1 MNVRSTPRRWWGV
14 SAAVAT
20 VLTLAACAPGSST
33 ANSAPAPAAPAAPA
47 ASTAAAPSSAAGSA
61 DPGSSTGGSTADS
74 PGGAGSSAG
83 APSSPAAADI
93 TTDPVTLTVWD
104 QEVRGGQNEQMK
116 TLNAAFS
123 KKYPNVKINRV
134 SQSFDDLATTLR
146 LALTDNKAPDVVQ
159 ANNGRNTMGAF
170 VKANQLM
177 PLNSYAEKYG
187 WTKRFAPSVL
197 QYSTYSED
205 AKTFGTGNIYGLP
218 QVGEVV
224 GVFYNKKK
232 LTALGLKVPT
242 TWQEFEAALAAAKKA
257 GEIPIQLGNLDKWP
271 AVHVFGP
278 IQGQYVAAD
287 QIVDLGLGN
296 AGASW
301 DTPENTAAATQLAD
315 WVGKGYFNDGP
326 NGTDYDAAWQAL
338 TKNKGVFL
346 IGGSWLAADLSAAMK
361 DNVGFFAP
369 PPPSGKTVAT
379 TGGTGLPFAITS
391 KSKNPDVA
399 AAYIDFITN
408 DAAMDVLAK
417 TGNLPV
423 NRTAELAPKSG
434 VLSEVFSAFGEVTT
448 KGALLPYLDYATPT
462 MGETLGQSLQDLIGK
477 QADPKQF
484 LQQLEDDYAAFVGK
498 N

>member
-1 MNVRSTPRRWWGV
+1 MNSHSIPRWRIGAV
-14 SAAVAT
+14 AAVA
-20 VLTLAACAPGSST
+20 VLGLAACAPGSGTAGST
-33 ANSAPAPAAPAAPA
+33 TPAAPTTAAPSSSA
-47 ASTAAAPSSAAGSA
+47 ATSSATGTAGSGSSSEGPSSSPAGSSSSAPSSAAV
-61 DPGSSTGGSTADS
+61 
-74 PGGAGSSAG
+74 
-83 APSSPAAADI
+83 PAI

-116 TLNAAFS
+116 QLNDAFT

-146 LALTDNKAPDVVQ
+146 LALTDNEAPDVVQ

-170 VKANQLM
+170 VTAGQLL
-177 PLNSYAEKYG
+177 PLNTYADKYG
-187 WTKRFAPSVL
+187 WTDRFPQSVL

-205 AKTFGTGNIYGLP
+205 GKTFGTGNIYGLP

-224 GVFYNKKK
+224 GVYYNKKK
-232 LTALGLKVPT
+232 LTALKLEVPK
-242 TWQEFEAALAAAKKA
+242 TWEEFEAALAAAKAA
-257 GEIPIQLGNLDKWP
+257 GEIPIELGNLDKWP
-271 AVHVFGP
+271 AGHVFGP

-287 QIVDLGLGN
+287 QITDLGLGN

-301 DTPENTAAATQLAD
+301 KTPENEAAAAQLSD
-315 WVGKGYFNDGP
+315 WVTKGYFNEGP

-338 TKNKGVFL
+338 TKDQGVFL
-346 IGGSWLAADLSAAMK
+346 IGGSWLAADLEKAMK
-361 DNVGFFAP
+361 DNIGFFAP
-369 PPPSGKTVAT
+369 PPPAGKTVAT
-379 TGGTGLPFAITS
+379 TGGTGLPFAVTKS
-391 KSKNPDVA
+391 SKNPDVA

-408 DAAMDVLAK
+408 DAAMEVLAK

-434 VLSEVFSAFGEVTT
+434 VQAEVFAAFGEVTT

-462 MGETLGQSLQDLIGK
+462 AGDVLGQSLQDLIAA
-477 QADPKQF
+477 QVDPAEF
-484 LQQLEDDYAAFVGK
+484 TQQLEDDYAAFVGG